1 MSHAF
6 CKFRNNVSRNG
17 PLFPFPEIVNTAL
30 RLTARRV
37 KAGPIAVISLKY
49 SWEEIE
55 MKKTLAM
62 AVLSASAFASVAA
75 AEQSKVFFL
84 LPNTTTIRFESRD
97 APFFVEAMK
106 ERAPGATVTV
116 QNAQGDPQ
124 QQQRQI
130 EDAIAQGADLILLTS
145 ADANLVA
152 GGMAAAEADGVPI
165 VLYDHDAIG
174 GKAEAHVVFDS
185 LSVGQAQGRR
195 AAELIEAMDKTPVRV
210 ARVKG
215 NQGEYGTG
223 QYEMGQDEFLMP
235 LVEAGKVEIVCD
247 QYTQN
252 WDPTL
257 AQAFAEDCLTRNGGD
272 VDLFLGMNDGTTG
285 GSVAALISQGYSP
298 GEKIVTG
305 GQDATVE
312 ALRYIAQG
320 WQDNSVLKDLRLEA
334 NAAADVAASILNGD
348 GVPAELIN
356 GNVNN
361 EYMDVPA
368 VFLPVSS
375 ITADSLGDVV
385 SAGVWTWEEICQGV
399 EDTAVCQQNQ

>member
-1 MSHAF
+1 M
-6 CKFRNNVSRNG
+6 KNVLALAILST
-17 PLFPFPEIVNTAL
+17 TAL
-30 RLTARRV
+30 VSPVQAT
-37 KAGPIAVISLKY
+37 
-49 SWEEIE
+49 EESE
-55 MKKTLAM
+55 
-62 AVLSASAFASVAA
+62 
-75 AEQSKVFFL
+75 VFFL

-97 APFFVEAMK
+97 APFFIEAMA

-130 EDAIAQGADLILLTS
+130 EDAIAQGADVIVLTS

-174 GKAEAHVVFDS
+174 GKAEAYVVFDS
-185 LSVGQAQGRR
+185 LAVGQAQGSR
-195 AAELIEAMDKTPVRV
+195 AAELIEAMDKTPVKV

-223 QYEMGQDEFLMP
+223 QFELGQDEFLMP
-235 LVEAGKVEIVCD
+235 LVEAGKVEIVCE

-272 VDLFLGMNDGTTG
+272 VDMFLGMNDGTTG
-285 GSVAALISQGYSP
+285 GAVAALISQGYAP

-305 GQDATVE
+305 GQDANVE
-312 ALRYIAQG
+312 SLRYIAQG
-320 WQDNSVLKDLRLEA
+320 WQDNSILKDLRVEA
-334 NAAADVAASILNGD
+334 NAAADVVAAILNGD
-348 GVPAELIN
+348 GVPAGMIN
-356 GNVNN
+356 GSVDND
-361 EYMDVPA
+361 YMEIPT
-368 VFLPVSS
+368 VFLPVQN
-375 ITADSLGDVV
+375 IMLDNLGDAVT
-385 SAGVWTWEEICQGV
+385 AGVWTWDEICQGV

>member
-1 MSHAF
+1 MRHLLAALLATSAIAGAAHAQDA
-6 CKFRNNVSRNG
+6 K
-17 PLFPFPEIVNTAL
+17 
-30 RLTARRV
+30 
-37 KAGPIAVISLKY
+37 
-49 SWEEIE
+49 
-55 MKKTLAM
+55 
-62 AVLSASAFASVAA
+62 
-75 AEQSKVFFL
+75 KVFFL

-106 ERAPGATVTV
+106 EKAPGAEVIV

-130 EDAIAQGADLILLTS
+130 EDAIAQGANLILLTS

-152 GGMAAAEADGVPI
+152 GGMAAAEAAGVPI
-165 VLYDHDAIG
+165 VLYDHDAVG

-185 LSVGQAQGRR
+185 LAVGEAQGKR
-195 AAELIEAMDKTPVRV
+195 AAELIGKMDKSPVKV

-223 QYEMGQDEFLMP
+223 QYEKGQDEFLKP
-235 LVEAGKVEIVCD
+235 LIDSGKVEVVCD

-257 AQAFAEDCLTRNGGD
+257 AQAFAEDCLTKNGGD
-272 VDLFLGMNDGTTG
+272 VDVFLGMNDGTTG
-285 GSVAALISQGYSP
+285 GAVTALISQGFQP
-298 GEKIVTG
+298 GEKLVTG

-320 WQDNSVLKDLRLEA
+320 WQDNSVLKDLKVEA
-334 NAAADVAASILNGD
+334 TEAATVVASILDGK
-348 GVPAELIN
+348 GVPADLVN
-356 GNVNN
+356 GKVNN

-368 VFLPVSS
+368 ILLPVEN
-375 ITADSLGDVV
+375 ITADNLGEVV
-385 SAGVWTWEEICQGV
+385 NKGVWTWAEICQGI
-399 EDTAVCQQNQ
+399 ESTEVCKTNM